1 MKQMMI
7 EASISKDILRLLIC
21 FFEIKQCHI
30 SLQPTC
36 YYQNWVRY
44 SSIYYQL

>member
-1 MKQMMI
+1 MKQMII
-7 EASISKDILRLLIC
+7 EAFITKDTLRLLIY

-36 YYQNWVRY
+36 YYQNLARY